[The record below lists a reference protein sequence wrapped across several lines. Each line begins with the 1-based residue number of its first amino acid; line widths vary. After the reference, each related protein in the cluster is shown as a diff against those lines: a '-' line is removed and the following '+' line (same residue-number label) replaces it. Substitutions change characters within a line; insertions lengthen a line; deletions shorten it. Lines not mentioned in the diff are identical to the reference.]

1 MKPKNNYIAI
11 DLGAGSGRIMLGTL
25 RGMELGINE
34 IHRFDH
40 NAKISDGFLRW
51 NWNHISKEIS
61 TGLKKAC
68 DFLRDESITSI
79 SCDSWSQD
87 FGLLDKD
94 GKLIFSPVSYRDGR
108 TTGIPEEISEVI
120 SPAKLHR
127 RNGSSLSP
135 ITTLCQLK
143 SMAATMFEILENAAL
158 LLNMANLAH
167 FELCGVGVSDWTM
180 ATASQLWNIGTD
192 SWDFELLEML
202 GIPSQFL
209 PEVIRKPESIGV
221 VRPEKAPHWKLP
233 GVPVV
238 STAGHDTAAAA
249 AVLYPLDKGTL
260 FLSLG
265 TGRFLE
271 LIDKVTEKEIR
282 NIISSDR
289 KIYDISSDVT
299 ADIHGISVKLEIAM
313 RRLMEE
319 NELDAFSMN
328 FREFIQD
335 GRVPAMPF
343 LGINKLMGEGLGY
356 AGEGDIAIAALI
368 SQMRQLA
375 GIANFTEIYTLDYKQ
390 NLMVMTHMQECNPA
404 MARKNAK
411 IKLDEPVGDFL
422 NRYSMAGGTHHI
434 AAMPG
439 KHAGA
444 VTKLARFHGFE
455 LKNLNRRD

>member
-1 MKPKNNYIAI
+1 MRKVNSPQIAVAGLSLELYHRTFPGFDKMLEKQFSLFCREIKPHADIRHGKICFLQGHVEEVIKKAE
-11 DLGAGSGRIMLGTL
+11 S
-25 RGMELGINE
+25 MEL
-34 IHRFDH
+34 D
-40 NAKISDGFLRW
+40 
-51 NWNHISKEIS
+51 
-61 TGLKKAC
+61 
-68 DFLRDESITSI
+68 
-79 SCDSWSQD
+79 
-87 FGLLDKD
+87 
-94 GKLIFSPVSYRDGR
+94 
-108 TTGIPEEISEVI
+108 
-120 SPAKLHR
+120 
-127 RNGSSLSP
+127 
-135 ITTLCQLK
+135 
-143 SMAATMFEILENAAL
+143 AL
-158 LLNMANLAH
+158 LLVPM
-167 FELCGVGVSDWTM
+167 CY
-180 ATASQLWNIGTD
+180 TASLMTSRPVLKTTLPLIVWNTQEAETINDSFDFDVLLKNHVPQGTQD
-192 SWDFELLEML
+192 LTNVLLRSNRIFGMESGHCRDKDKLEKLGEWFRAARAFRFAGRCNAGLLGLPFQDMGDLGVDETAML
-202 GIPSQFL
+202 SKWGPCT
-209 PEVIRKPESIGV
+209 V
-221 VRPEKAPHWKLP
+221 H
-233 GVPVV
+233 
-238 STAGHDTAAAA
+238 
-249 AVLYPLDKGTL
+249 
-260 FLSLG
+260 LG

-455 LKNLNRRD
+455 LKNLNRSEILPSYQDFVTRQ